1 MKLMV
6 PVERESLDTPVC
18 PSFGRTPFFAIY
30 DTENDTYAFIGN
42 EGEESQGGAGIKAAQ
57 ILVDHGI
64 AAVITYRLGE
74 NAAEVLHAAGI
85 KIYRAEDG
93 SIKKNIEDYKAGQ
106 LAILSATHP
115 GFHNHGGK

>member
-6 PVERESLDTPVC
+6 PVESESLDAPVC

-30 DTENDTYAFIGN
+30 DTENDTYAFISN
-42 EGEESQGGAGIKAAQ
+42 EAEASQGGAGIKAAQ
-57 ILVDHGI
+57 ILVDHGV
-64 AAVITYRLGE
+64 AAIITYRLGE

-85 KIYRAEDG
+85 KIYKAEDG
-93 SIKKNIEDYKAGQ
+93 SIKKNIEDYTADQ
-106 LAILSATHP
+106 LSILSATHP